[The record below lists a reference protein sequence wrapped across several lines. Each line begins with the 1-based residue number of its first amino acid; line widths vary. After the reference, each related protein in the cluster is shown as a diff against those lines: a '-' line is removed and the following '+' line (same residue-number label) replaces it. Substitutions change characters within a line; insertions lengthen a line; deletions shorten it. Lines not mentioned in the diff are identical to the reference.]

1 MLCGS
6 IETVNV
12 VFSRSE
18 VSIENFGG
26 KIVKVRRS
34 WYRKRR
40 GDWKVYKGNEEWCV
54 LTAIVWVAREQ
65 SICEDNG
72 SVLGYC

>member
-1 MLCGS
+1 M
-6 IETVNV
+6 
-12 VFSRSE
+12 
-18 VSIENFGG
+18 
-26 KIVKVRRS
+26 KVRRS